1 MCCLCVWQTQPWRAY
16 TASDS
21 WQGIITTLSAHYTV
35 LLCSW
40 ACTAH
45 FCYLCRQTLRGT
57 KGASGSHFGKAGSG
71 KCRQH
76 SAD

>member
-1 MCCLCVWQTQPWRAY
+1 MQLRPPATSADLCLLTAY
-16 TASDS
+16 SFS
-21 WQGIITTLSAHYTV
+21 WQSVIFDAASLP
-35 LLCSW
+35 CSW

-45 FCYLCRQTLRGT
+45 FCYLCRQTLRGS
-57 KGASGSHFGKAGSG
+57 KGASGSHFGKLVGSG

>member
-1 MCCLCVWQTQPWRAY
+1 MEPVGAGRR
-16 TASDS
+16 TACH
-21 WQGIITTLSAHYTV
+21 GVVLGAHQAV
-35 LLCSW
+35 VRCSW

-57 KGASGSHFGKAGSG
+57 KGPSGSHFGKAGSG

-76 SAD
+76 SPD